1 MDKTTRLTLAANLA
15 AGRQQKN
22 VSIEDIE
29 RIGISKSRYYRYIN
43 GEVDITVADLHKL
56 LELLSM
62 SFSEALYHTVE
73 EADIIQNRE
82 ISVLTNLRSFTIVD
96 MAKLAIDGQAMD
108 AKTFWP
114 LYQTFVKSIV
124 LYREYMPSTFYEVV
138 LSIHLLAV
146 QKYIIIP
153 KKIMLE
159 KMLFVIDAINHQPT
173 RSSNVEMRS
182 LKRLLNFINGWI
194 MSGNDNRR
202 DSIENFLAAARRLQ
216 IDVITMNDL
225 QVSMTDIWTKSQTVR
240 ETGTPTGLQ
249 QLSYYAEIVPPFE
262 LTSIGDYLH
271 QVIRDKRIKVQELA
285 QYGFSKTKVYR
296 MYDDDASFRVND
308 LLTLMPHL
316 GLMPGDLDAV
326 VPQFN
331 DATYRVKYN
340 LQFVAE
346 TFIPTAVAQA
356 KMRYDETGHLGFL
369 EQWLELRMII
379 GSRLDGR
386 WYASEE
392 AKSLGQQAQRLLQSM
407 DTWHDSEFRILKLAW
422 MAVDSVAGVH
432 MMVNM
437 THANDVD
444 NILQRT
450 YANRVVEG
458 VEYAIFKAMF
468 EGNQELLDALLQV
481 AFEEQK
487 RDDKALKYASWRWRF
502 LMYENYRTYFTNP
515 EEAVG
520 HLVDFFADYDE
531 LVGEFEITDK
541 YKTLFN
547 AMWREHL
554 AKK

>member
-82 ISVLTNLRSFTIVD
+82 ISVLTHLRSFTIVD
-96 MAKLAIDGQAMD
+96 MAKLAIDGQTMD

-146 QKYIIIP
+146 QKYIINP

-249 QLSYYAEIVPPFE
+249 QL
-262 LTSIGDYLH
+262 
-271 QVIRDKRIKVQELA
+271 
-285 QYGFSKTKVYR
+285 
-296 MYDDDASFRVND
+296 
-308 LLTLMPHL
+308 
-316 GLMPGDLDAV
+316 
-326 VPQFN
+326 
-331 DATYRVKYN
+331 
-340 LQFVAE
+340 
-346 TFIPTAVAQA
+346 
-356 KMRYDETGHLGFL
+356 
-369 EQWLELRMII
+369 
-379 GSRLDGR
+379 
-386 WYASEE
+386 
-392 AKSLGQQAQRLLQSM
+392 
-407 DTWHDSEFRILKLAW
+407 
-422 MAVDSVAGVH
+422 
-432 MMVNM
+432 
-437 THANDVD
+437 
-444 NILQRT
+444 
-450 YANRVVEG
+450 
-458 VEYAIFKAMF
+458 
-468 EGNQELLDALLQV
+468 
-481 AFEEQK
+481 
-487 RDDKALKYASWRWRF
+487 
-502 LMYENYRTYFTNP
+502 
-515 EEAVG
+515 
-520 HLVDFFADYDE
+520 
-531 LVGEFEITDK
+531 
-541 YKTLFN
+541 
-547 AMWREHL
+547 
-554 AKK
+554 